1 MIDPQSETLKTK
13 NEARRLPWMKGRYGN
28 AVSLATLD
36 RWMTR
41 GVGGVVLE
49 SCRIGGTTYTS
60 DEATLRFLDR
70 LNGADQNGAGQPDT
84 RPASHRRQQIARADR
99 RLDDAGIV

>member
-28 AVSLATLD
+28 AVSLATLE

-60 DEATLRFLDR
+60 DEATIRFLDR
-70 LNGADQNGAGQPDT
+70 LNSAGQPAT
-84 RPASHRRQQIARADR
+84 RPASQRRQQVARADR
-99 RLDDAGIV
+99 RLDDAGI

>member
-1 MIDPQSETLKTK
+1 MIDPQTESLKTK
-13 NEARRLPWMKGRYGN
+13 NEARRLPWMKGRFGN

-41 GVGGVVLE
+41 GVAGVVLE

-70 LNGADQNGAGQPDT
+70 LNGAGQPAT
-84 RPASHRRQQIARADR
+84 RPVAKRRRQIAQADR